1 MDLLLICRDALENS
15 IIGNLLVALEEKK
28 AGADVGILFTQESL
42 AALAGQAFDWS
53 PLFRDRDTRAK
64 IAKNAKAMGIPL
76 AHAKDSRQTD
86 TYQLLKAAKEAGVAL
101 MACPAWS
108 ALLGIQERLPEEL
121 TKVDPSG
128 ALKCIKEAKQ
138 VIGTF

>member
-28 AGADVGILFTQESL
+28 AGADVGVLFTQEAL
-42 AALAGQAFDWS
+42 AALAGQSLDWS

-64 IAKNAKAMGIPL
+64 IAKNAKSMGIPL
-76 AHAKDSRQTD
+76 AHAKDARQTD
-86 TYQLLKAAKEAGVAL
+86 TYQLLKAAKDAGVNL
-101 MACPAWS
+101 MACPAWT
-108 ALLGIQERLPEEL
+108 ALLGIKERLPNEL
-121 TKVDPSG
+121 TKVDPV
-128 ALKCIKEAKQ
+128 AAMKCLKEAKR